1 MSKPNGPSCGKGN
14 AKATNSC
21 KRIQTIYTF
30 FKLEEM
36 NLNEDY
42 INQKRIRP
50 FYWIKNTFRR
60 HKQMKEYKIPH
71 HSFKRNSQI
80 STELRI
86 YLEVTNTELQVENSW
101 LKL

>member
-50 FYWIKNTFRR
+50 FYWIKDIFRS
-60 HKQMKEYKIPH
+60 Y
-71 HSFKRNSQI
+71 
-80 STELRI
+80 
-86 YLEVTNTELQVENSW
+86 NTELQIENSSPS
-101 LKL
+101 LKGIIYKYLHWQSWYFYTLFKLST